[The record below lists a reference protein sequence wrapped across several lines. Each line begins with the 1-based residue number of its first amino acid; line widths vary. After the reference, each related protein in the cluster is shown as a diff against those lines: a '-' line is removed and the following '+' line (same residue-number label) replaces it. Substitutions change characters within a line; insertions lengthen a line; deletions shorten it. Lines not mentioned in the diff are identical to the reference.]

1 MVRAIRTVRREAG
14 QTPQEGL
21 KAVILYSGDKSMT
34 HDPLVQRVATRFA
47 AEGGGSEE
55 FIKMVE
61 SNLSLQGRR
70 ITFDNESRLVGNR
83 YDSVFVNFINLP
95 TGKGGAGGGAEAEN
109 NRMSFTIEG
118 FGKDTP
124 HSPPPTGK
132 VKIEMRVS
140 ALPREY
146 KLRGKTGTPA
156 QVAKYLADFLNK
168 VVKEVEP
175 RFTHSQ

>member
-1 MVRAIRTVRREAG
+1 
-14 QTPQEGL
+14 
-21 KAVILYSGDKSMT
+21 MT
-34 HDPLVQRVATRFA
+34 HDPLVQKVATRFS
-47 AEGGGSEE
+47 AENGGSEE

-61 SNLSLQGRR
+61 SHLNLDGRQV
-70 ITFDNESRLVGNR
+70 TFDNVSRLGGSR
-83 YDSVFVNFINLP
+83 YDTVFVNFINLP
-95 TGKGGAGGGAEAEN
+95 KGVGGAGGRAEAEN
-109 NRMSFTIEG
+109 NRMLFSIEG
-118 FGKDTP
+118 FGKETP

-132 VKIEMRVS
+132 VKIELRVS

-175 RFTHSQ
+175 KFTHSSP

>member
-1 MVRAIRTVRREAG
+1 
-14 QTPQEGL
+14 
-21 KAVILYSGDKSMT
+21 MT
-34 HDPLVQRVATRFA
+34 QDPLVQKVVARFA

-55 FIKMVE
+55 FIKAVE
-61 SNLSLQGRR
+61 SHLDLKGRR
-70 ITFDNESRLVGNR
+70 IRFDNESRLAGNR
-83 YDSVFVNFINLP
+83 YDSVYVNFINLP
-95 TGKGGAGGGAEAEN
+95 MGKGGDGAEAEN

-118 FGKDTP
+118 FGKETP

-132 VKIEMRVS
+132 IKIEQRVS

-146 KLRGKTGTPA
+146 KLRGRAGTPA

-175 RFTHSQ
+175 RFTQSQP